1 MILRLL
7 VGIAKMLPLS
17 AEAVRRKKKK
27 NKKKNK
33 KTGVFSL
40 NKIKP
45 GMRLNWWPNV
55 GSEPSMISVK
65 MEEVGRNRERI

>member
-1 MILRLL
+1 MIPKLL
-7 VGIAKMLPLS
+7 VGIAKILPLS
-17 AEAVRRKKKK
+17 EAVKRERERKREK
-27 NKKKNK
+27 K

-45 GMRLNWWPNV
+45 GMRLNRWPNV

-65 MEEVGRNRERI
+65 MKEVGRKRERI